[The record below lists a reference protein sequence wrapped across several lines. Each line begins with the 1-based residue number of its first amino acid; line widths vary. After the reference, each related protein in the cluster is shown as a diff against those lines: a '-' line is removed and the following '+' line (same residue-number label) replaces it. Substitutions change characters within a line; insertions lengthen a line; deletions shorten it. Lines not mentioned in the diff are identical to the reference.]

1 MKKRTISSALS
12 LIIALSLCACQ
23 PTPEQEAVV
32 NKGGGAL
39 EKKLMEKNTEEPTDR
54 AATTRQEEKGNT
66 GKPTGHA
73 ATTWQEELKTQDG
86 VISIHV
92 NAAVNLPDKNQL
104 PVVNV
109 KPHAFTID
117 EVETIVHE
125 LFGDNTLYNDDYYL
139 RKDELEKEMN
149 AYRADLESLKS
160 TGKWS
165 ELHLDESERGQ
176 PCGAEVLEANIEW
189 VGEMLKTV
197 EEAYENAPDTI
208 PEVIEIAYRENDGM
222 KTIMLCDDQSIP
234 ACIGVSVIEGFE
246 IPGDSY
252 IEYRDWKGAAYRTAS
267 VLSDSDQI
275 EIKTTKEEAIAIASE
290 FIKSIGLDCSLTS
303 VRSAKDRTYLA
314 YQFIFS
320 RNIEGVPCPY
330 IETNNATSPGADG
343 AEYRE
348 PWYDER
354 IEVMV
359 NDDGLIG
366 FEWQGPPEILE
377 TINDNV
383 TIKTYDEIIETA
395 RTILPMQF
403 EKESLNEKQRDVTIC
418 EVALTMM
425 RVARMGTDNE
435 YFYLPIWDFI
445 GYFGENID
453 TNITEDNP
461 GAMKSFLTLNAVD
474 GSVIDRNLGY

>member
-1 MKKRTISSALS
+1 
-12 LIIALSLCACQ
+12 
-23 PTPEQEAVV
+23 
-32 NKGGGAL
+32 
-39 EKKLMEKNTEEPTDR
+39 
-54 AATTRQEEKGNT
+54 
-66 GKPTGHA
+66 
-73 ATTWQEELKTQDG
+73 
-86 VISIHV
+86 
-92 NAAVNLPDKNQL
+92 
-104 PVVNV
+104 
-109 KPHAFTID
+109 
-117 EVETIVHE
+117 
-125 LFGDNTLYNDDYYL
+125 
-139 RKDELEKEMN
+139 MN

-165 ELHLDESERGQ
+165 ELHMDESERGQ
-176 PCGAEVLEANIEW
+176 PCGAEVLEVNIEW

-197 EEAYENAPDTI
+197 EEAYENAPDAI
-208 PEVIEIAYRENDGM
+208 PEVTEIAYRENNGM
-222 KTIMLCDDQSIP
+222 KTIMLRYDQSIP

-252 IEYRDWKGAAYRTAS
+252 I
-267 VLSDSDQI
+267 
-275 EIKTTKEEAIAIASE
+275 
-290 FIKSIGLDCSLTS
+290 
-303 VRSAKDRTYLA
+303 
-314 YQFIFS
+314 
-320 RNIEGVPCPY
+320 
-330 IETNNATSPGADG
+330 
-343 AEYRE
+343 EYRE

-474 GSVIDRNLGY
+474 GSVIDRSFGY